1 MQQLTDIK
9 QVRGNTGQKLSDLL
23 IIKKRKLKLLI
34 MLKNFVSHVVLNLC
48 THDMSIVGNIKIA
61 EAL

>member
-1 MQQLTDIK
+1 MQQLTDVK
-9 QVRGNTGQKLSDLL
+9 QVRGNAGQKLSDLL
-23 IIKKRKLKLLI
+23 IIKKRKRKLLI

-48 THDMSIVGNIKIA
+48 THDMPIVGNIKIA